1 MLRMIYAAEDRALAE
16 RIEADLRAAGYE
28 VGEGSPLR
36 GDVVVIALSPA
47 ALKDDALQAKLVA
60 ALDLNLHVVPV
71 MTQTVKLPKLI
82 NHLDVVSFADGYD
95 FAVLRKQVDQA
106 LSADAPLPVRVL
118 TPSVKRSN
126 RTAGL
131 VVGIAALVM
140 FAAGLY
146 AVGVMGIQAPIE
158 EFNGEET
165 MFSMTRDVIAAP
177 ELEIYAQFLPKTT
190 EEAANYI
197 PTLLAV
203 PTVYRPLVAMTATAV
218 AAEPQPT
225 ESPDSDG

>member
-1 MLRMIYAAEDRALAE
+1 MLKVIYTADDRALAE
-16 RIEADLRAAGYE
+16 RVETDLKAAGYT
-28 VGEGSPLR
+28 VGEGIPAR
-36 GDVVVIALSPA
+36 GDVIVIALSSA
-47 ALKDDALQAKLVA
+47 ALADDVLQAKLVA

-71 MTQTVKLPKLI
+71 MVEPVKLPKLI
-82 NHLDVVSFADGYD
+82 DHLDVVSFADGYD
-95 FAVLRKQVDQA
+95 IGVLRKQIELAQSV
-106 LSADAPLPVRVL
+106 DAPLPVRVL
-118 TPSVKRSN
+118 TPSVRRSN
-126 RTAGL
+126 RTAGI
-131 VVGIAALVM
+131 VVAIAALVM

-165 MFSMTRDVIAAP
+165 MFSLTRDVLAAP

-190 EEAANYI
+190 EEAANYV

-218 AAEPQPT
+218 AQEIDT
-225 ESPDSDG
+225 DG

>member
-1 MLRMIYAAEDRALAE
+1 MLRMIYTADDRALAE
-16 RIEADLRAAGYE
+16 RIATDLRAAGYE
-28 VGEGSPLR
+28 VGEGAPAR
-36 GDVVVIALSPA
+36 GDLIVIALSPA
-47 ALKDDALQAKLVA
+47 ALNDDALQAKLVT
-60 ALDLNLHVVPV
+60 ALDLNLHVIPV
-71 MTQTVKLPKLI
+71 MTQPVRLPKLI
-82 NHLDVVSFADGYD
+82 DHLDVVSFADGYD
-95 FAVLRKQVDQA
+95 FAVLRQQVDRA
-106 LSADAPLPVRVL
+106 LSGDAPLPVRVL
-118 TPSVKRSN
+118 TPSIRRSN
-126 RTAGL
+126 RTAGI

-140 FAAGLY
+140 FVAGLY
-146 AVGVMGIQAPIE
+146 GVGVLGIQAPVE